1 MRCCQYISNIF
12 RVTYHGDDVEANFD
26 GGVGLAIGVA
36 FSSVQCELYV
46 FLKYNDTELV
56 DYFGPLHVADDCSH
70 PPN

>member
-1 MRCCQYISNIF
+1 M
-12 RVTYHGDDVEANFD
+12 EANFD